1 MLSKIANNLIA
12 NDNVLKAK
20 LAKNVVQA
28 SSTYSNEASSSS
40 EEPNFYQM
48 VEMFFDKAAAIV
60 ENKMVEEMKSRDT
73 PEIKLKKVRGF
84 KSNQAM

>member
-1 MLSKIANNLIA
+1 
-12 NDNVLKAK
+12 
-20 LAKNVVQA
+20 
-28 SSTYSNEASSSS
+28 
-40 EEPNFYQM
+40 M